1 MIIFLPTFIL
11 LTIAAFSINRATQKT
26 PKVQP
31 KENTVED
38 PKSLTLHQDPL
49 QLGRIR
55 NTYGEATATPVSKH
69 YVNNRGTDTA
79 KKLQKLRNNR
89 TINSHTRDED
99 NNTFI
104 YDMSYALVSD
114 YDLNSKHLGHSD
126 TGSNHDHSCHDSGNS
141 HSSDDYGSSHDYA
154 GHDCGGHDFGG
165 FDCGS
170 D

>member
-11 LTIAAFSINRATQKT
+11 LTIAAFSINRAIQKT

-31 KENTVED
+31 KEGTVED
-38 PKSLTLHQDPL
+38 PKSPTLHQDL
-49 QLGRIR
+49 IQLSRIR
-55 NTYGEATATPVSKH
+55 NTYGEATATLVSKH
-69 YVNNRGTDTA
+69 HVNNRGTNTA
-79 KKLQKLRNNR
+79 EKSQTLRNNR
-89 TINSHTRDED
+89 TSNNYTRDED

-104 YDMSYALVSD
+104 YDLDYALVSD
-114 YDLNSKHLGHSD
+114 YDLNSKHLSHSD
-126 TGSNHDHSCHDSGNS
+126 TGSNQDHSCHDSGHS
-141 HSSDDYGSSHDYA
+141 HSSHNYGSSHDYG